1 MFAPPPPTEK
11 RLKTS
16 QLVAALIVSIAIA
29 LPMQAQQSTAVTE
42 AMAVGQKA
50 TAALN
55 SGDYKTL
62 FTNVTDDVELFTG
75 VYTPLLFVGKAQYMA
90 FINGLAS
97 YAYVNLDERSQ
108 KCRAYGAETVLC
120 NEYFVFTTVTKTG
133 VTEVQSGRESVAMV
147 KQGGRW
153 MIANMHFSGMFNR

>member
-1 MFAPPPPTEK
+1 MFSPPPLIEEH
-11 RLKTS
+11 LKTPH
-16 QLVAALIVSIAIA
+16 LAAALIVSVAIAI
-29 LPMQAQQSTAVTE
+29 PMQAQQSNTVTE
-42 AMAVGQKA
+42 ARAAAEKS
-50 TAALN
+50 TAAFN

-62 FTNVTDDVELFTG
+62 ATYIADDIELFTG

-108 KCRAYGAETVLC
+108 KCRAYGSETVLC
-120 NEYFVFTTVTKTG
+120 NNYFVFTTVTKTG
-133 VTEVQSGRESVAMV
+133 VTEVQTGRESVAMV

-153 MIANMHFSGMFNR
+153 MVANMHFSGMFNR

>member
-1 MFAPPPPTEK
+1 M
-11 RLKTS
+11 KTP
-16 QLVAALIVSIAIA
+16 QLVAAFIASVSIAI
-29 LPMQAQQSTAVTE
+29 PMQAQQSTAVTE
-42 AMAVGQKA
+42 ATAVFQKA

-55 SGDYKTL
+55 SGDYKTVSTL
-62 FTNVTDDVELFTG
+62 VTDDIELFTG

-97 YAYVNLDERSQ
+97 YSYVNLDERQ
-108 KCRAYGAETVLC
+108 QRCRAYGSETVLC
-120 NEYFVFTTVTKTG
+120 NNYFIFTTVTKTG
-133 VTEVQSGRESVAMV
+133 VTEVQSGRESSALV

>member
-1 MFAPPPPTEK
+1 MGE
-11 RLKTS
+11 
-16 QLVAALIVSIAIA
+16 
-29 LPMQAQQSTAVTE
+29 
-42 AMAVGQKA
+42 KA

-62 FTNVTDDVELFTG
+62 FTYVADDIELFTG
-75 VYTPLLFVGKAQYMA
+75 VYTPLLFVGKAQYTA

-108 KCRAYGAETVLC
+108 KCRAYGSETVLC
-120 NEYFVFTTVTKTG
+120 NGYFVFTTVTKTG
-133 VTEVQSGRESVAMV
+133 VTEVQSGRESTALV

-153 MIANMHFSGMFNR
+153 MVANMHFSGMFNR